1 MTPSGRDI
9 DLAADV
15 VARGIDQKLAGK
27 RRKKRPEPSRTFY
40 LDTRDG
46 HRLGADLYLP
56 TGTPKK
62 KLLVASA
69 MGVAR
74 GYYASFAADMATRGI
89 ATMTFDYRGIAASL
103 HGPLQHSK
111 ARLHEWGELDMAAAT
126 RELVRLGDDPDEAS
140 LRDLPLGFVGH
151 SVGGQMFGLMRD
163 VPFERALFVGS
174 QAGYFGHWNGV
185 GKLGMAALWFVGI
198 PLFTSTLGY
207 MPMHA
212 FGLGEDIPKGVA
224 REWATWGRDPRYV
237 GLRVEDQPEL
247 GYATFAGKIRA
258 LSITDDAYAPPR
270 AVRALCDLYGAADV
284 DVVTIRPS
292 DVGASSIGHF
302 GFFKDRFR
310 DTLWRDASAFLLDVP
325 PASG

>member
-1 MTPSGRDI
+1 MTPTGRDI

-15 VARGIDQKLAGK
+15 VARGIERKLAGK
-27 RRKKRPEPSRTFY
+27 KKRRPEPSRTFY
-40 LDTRDG
+40 LDTKDG

-56 TGTPKK
+56 SGPPKK
-62 KLLVASA
+62 KLLLASA

-74 GYYASFAADMATRGI
+74 GYYAHFAAEMAAHGI
-89 ATMTFDYRGIAASL
+89 ATLTFDYRGIAASL
-103 HGPLQHSK
+103 HGPLQASK

-126 RELVRLGDDPDEAS
+126 RELLRLGDDAEDAA

-163 VPFERALFVGS
+163 LPFERALFVGS

-198 PLFTSTLGY
+198 PLFTTTLGY
-207 MPMHA
+207 LPMRL
-212 FGLGEDIPKGVA
+212 FGQGEDIPKGVA

-237 GLRVEDQPEL
+237 GLHVEDQPEI
-247 GYATFAGKIRA
+247 GYATFTGKIRS
-258 LSITDDAYAPPR
+258 LSIADDAYAPPR
-270 AVRALCDLYGAADV
+270 AVRALCDLYRAADV
-284 DVVTIRPS
+284 DVVTLKPA

-310 DTLWRDASAFLLDVP
+310 ESLFADASRFLLGEA
-325 PASG
+325 PASA